1 MWKYLAVVSLV
12 ITGCSSTNENDPA
25 EVNTEENQE
34 VETIYE
40 PTYEYTEVEQES
52 TIELEDNIA
61 QQESYEP
68 FYEYEEEQDLDLIT
82 EDDASLTFETGSSFD
97 YEKIKTINELVD
109 DFVEQGGVLRD
120 YNSSESATIV
130 NGLLSALGYIT
141 VDQGK
146 VDSVVVR
153 SFQRDHG
160 LAVDGI
166 VGRQTLAELFKQVSG
181 SREINTPTIG
191 KVDYSFLSM
200 ASRREPEIVETI
212 IDSTLRS
219 L

>member
-52 TIELEDNIA
+52 TIELEDSIA

-97 YEKIKTINELVD
+97 YEKIETINELVD

-130 NGLLSALGYIT
+130 NSLLSALGYIT

-191 KVDYSFLSM
+191 KVDYSFLSI

>member
-52 TIELEDNIA
+52 TIELEDSIA

-130 NGLLSALGYIT
+130 NSLLSALGYIT

-181 SREINTPTIG
+181 SKEINTPTIG
-191 KVDYSFLSM
+191 KVDYSFLSI

>member
-191 KVDYSFLSM
+191 KVDYSFLSI